1 MKNFRKAIIKKNR
14 TTYNGNDL
22 KKDDKVLVME
32 KFEGHSRY
40 SYYAK
45 FNETDTHCYRLT
57 RSEFEYLDGD
67 EETFFVS
74 ITRTEYS
81 SKTIEVKAKD
91 RKEAEKLAMEAIGDY
106 EFKESDSEYKVD
118 YVLTQSQKDEFS
130 LSTQV

>member
-74 ITRTEYS
+74 IPRKKIHQKQLRSRQKTE
-81 SKTIEVKAKD
+81 
-91 RKEAEKLAMEAIGDY
+91 RKLKNWLWKILEIMNLKRVILNIKLIM
-106 EFKESDSEYKVD
+106 F
-118 YVLTQSQKDEFS
+118 
-130 LSTQV
+130 